1 MIKNPFLFTWNA
13 SPNIIGGNYRLTEIQ
28 AAIGSVQLNK
38 LESILAHRNVLAN
51 FLHQEFAKIDCL
63 DTFVPNNDCD
73 HSYYIFPIKFSKEKA
88 KISRGLFVKAVN
100 EEFPNASGWESVPL
114 SEGYVEPLYL
124 NPIYQNQIAL
134 GSKGFPF
141 NFNENV
147 TYDYSKGSCPV
158 TEKMYYHEMIISPIV
173 REPLEISDMQ
183 DLINA
188 INKVLSNAEEIQK
201 KFKGKESKEIYTP
214 VSAAS
219 SKDVR

>member
-1 MIKNPFLFTWNA
+1 M
-13 SPNIIGGNYRLTEIQ
+13 TEIH
-28 AAIGSVQLNK
+28 AAIGTAQLKK
-38 LESILAHRNVLAN
+38 LDSIIEHRNILAN
-51 FLHQEFAKIDCL
+51 FLHNELKKIDCL
-63 DTFVPNNDCD
+63 ETFPPEKVID
-73 HSYYIFPIKFSKEKA
+73 HSYYTFPIKFNTKKA
-88 KISRGLFVKAVN
+88 KISRSLFVKAVN
-100 EEFPNASGWESVPL
+100 EEFLIADGLESIPL
-114 SEGYVEPLYL
+114 FEAYVEPLYL
-124 NPIYQNQIAL
+124 NPIYQNQIAI

-141 NFNENV
+141 NFNKNV
-147 TYDYSKGSCPV
+147 TYDYSKGLCPV

-201 KFKGKESKEIYTP
+201 KFKGKESNEIYTP

>member
-1 MIKNPFLFTWNA
+1 M
-13 SPNIIGGNYRLTEIQ
+13 
-28 AAIGSVQLNK
+28 
-38 LESILAHRNVLAN
+38 
-51 FLHQEFAKIDCL
+51 D
-63 DTFVPNNDCD
+63 
-73 HSYYIFPIKFSKEKA
+73 
-88 KISRGLFVKAVN
+88 
-100 EEFPNASGWESVPL
+100 
-114 SEGYVEPLYL
+114 L

-141 NFNENV
+141 NYNENV

-188 INKVLSNAEEIQK
+188 IKKVLANAEEIQK
-201 KFKGKESKEIYTP
+201 KFKGKESNEIYTP